1 MKNLVTV
8 NLSCN
13 KLTNYPKELNQLKK
27 LDAVD
32 LHGNSIKV
40 IPDGIKSCSA
50 LEINLNK
57 NQVTC
62 VYSRLIKSIN
72 FKDFLKLI

>member
-1 MKNLVTV
+1 MIRSIPSTISSLKNLVTV

-13 KLTNYPKELNQLKK
+13 KLTNYPDELNQLKK

-57 NQVTC
+57 NQVTF
-62 VYSRLIKSIN
+62 R
-72 FKDFLKLI
+72 